1 MNKKN
6 VMEKFR
12 EHGIVPK
19 AKLERRNKAATY
31 REIAEI
37 IIREAYGDDYT
48 DQLGLGDL
56 EKLIKHKT
64 EGRKIADSKT
74 IKTVNKEIRALSS
87 KINRYEAGDKGE
99 EKARK
104 ALMLFYKEHCKL
116 HNVFL
121 ENEYGSAE
129 YDDIVISPRG
139 IFIIEVKNINNDV
152 YIRENGDFYKRSREK
167 DPVLLGNIAE
177 SMERKRYILWRSL
190 TDEMRDELYIN
201 DIHLTLL
208 FVGRGVVENKCCWLD
223 VRYCGDIC
231 RYIEEYPIENRRIFI
246 EDMERI
252 YRHLESVRK
261 PHLWELDVDIERMAE
276 DLESAFELI
285 NGKQYGLITLKRK
298 NVLRFNKMFNAE
310 LISAKLTEFKLCS
323 HEKAYIFISPFIIVS
338 SSIKRAYKNARHI

>member
-152 YIRENGDFYKRSREK
+152 YIREN
-167 DPVLLGNIAE
+167 
-177 SMERKRYILWRSL
+177 KRYILWRSL